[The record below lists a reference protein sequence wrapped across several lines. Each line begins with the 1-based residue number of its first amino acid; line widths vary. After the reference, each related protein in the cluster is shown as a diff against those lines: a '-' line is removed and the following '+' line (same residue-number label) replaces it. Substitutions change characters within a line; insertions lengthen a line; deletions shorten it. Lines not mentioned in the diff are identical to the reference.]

1 VNEEYGC
8 NINMEKKQAHDL
20 VILQTKN
27 MDPII
32 AQRKNIDPTTHGRR
46 IHT

>member
-1 VNEEYGC
+1 VNKEYKC
-8 NINMEKKQAHDL
+8 NINMKKKQAHDL
-20 VILQTKN
+20 VISQTKN

-32 AQRKNIDPTTHGRR
+32 MQKKNIDPTTHERR

>member
-1 VNEEYGC
+1 
-8 NINMEKKQAHDL
+8 MKKKQAYDL
-20 VILQTKN
+20 IIPQTKN

-32 AQRKNIDPTTHGRR
+32 AQRKNIDPTTHERR